1 LNLPS
6 HTKINELKDIIGKS
20 LVKQQ
25 LGRELCLIYRG
36 KELNEDLKTLKDL
49 GMTSHMPNGI
59 VEPIKILLTL
69 KSSLD
74 L

>member
-1 LNLPS
+1 M
-6 HTKINELKDIIGKS
+6 
-20 LVKQQ
+20 
-25 LGRELCLIYRG
+25 GRELCLIYRG

-49 GMTSHMPNGI
+49 GMNSHLPNGI
-59 VEPIKILLTL
+59 IEPIKILLTL

>member
-1 LNLPS
+1 M
-6 HTKINELKDIIGKS
+6 
-20 LVKQQ
+20 KQQ

-49 GMTSHMPNGI
+49 GMISHMPNGI